1 MAWGWV
7 CSYAVQSSRAT
18 ADAFWALP
26 CQSYG
31 SVFKRSPPGI
41 NLCATCPELPCRA
54 QKIAGVTL
62 WRRQIAGETL
72 LLDDDG
78 PEGWVFRLVLW
89 AIAAIFRPRTQLIAE
104 NLCLRQQLLRGTRRH
119 RSGRARVAAQFEF
132 TRRQID
138 LIGEWERVDTVSLP
152 QGAIVSR
159 GQAPRSHL

>member
-1 MAWGWV
+1 MAWGWA

-18 ADAFWALP
+18 ADAFGRCHANPTDRFFTFSSQHQPVRNVSRAAL
-26 CQSYG
+26 QG
-31 SVFKRSPPGI
+31 
-41 NLCATCPELPCRA
+41 A
-54 QKIAGVTL
+54 KIAGVTL

-104 NLCLRQQLLRGTRRH
+104 NLCLRQQLLRGTRRR

-138 LIGEWERVDTVSLP
+138 VIGEWERVDTVSLP